1 MKKERK
7 KRTDLKK
14 VSSRSAPFIFI
25 YYFYSYL
32 KIGHQIFDFITFPF
46 DKKTIKK
53 KVKLKETEKKLSQKV

>member
-53 KVKLKETEKKLSQKV
+53 KSN